1 MIRLLI
7 IFGLKNSQWVIQK
20 RFDLIRIKINRQCPY
35 LSWVFLSKYRLWSL
49 VKENLSFELALEF
62 KKAFGAVVDPIIGRE
77 HFVVELG
84 LMSVIVVANK
94 RLEGAHHPEKHLSG
108 IILILDQFLFVDG
121 FLFHV
126 ALVAW
131 VLVIGG
137 PVLERHSKELFLYLF
152 QIKCT

>member
-1 MIRLLI
+1 
-7 IFGLKNSQWVIQK
+7 
-20 RFDLIRIKINRQCPY
+20 
-35 LSWVFLSKYRLWSL
+35 
-49 VKENLSFELALEF
+49 
-62 KKAFGAVVDPIIGRE
+62 
-77 HFVVELG
+77 
-84 LMSVIVVANK
+84 MSVIVVANK

-131 VLVIGG
+131 VLVIGR